1 MTSRAMRSLPNALTM
16 ARALATPLVVA
27 AFYLPQPAASWTA
40 FLLFVLAGITDWL
53 DGHLARKWRV
63 TSNFGRFLD
72 PIADKLLVAAILL
85 MLVARDWLGGI
96 HVLAA
101 LVILMREILVSGLR
115 EHLAAL
121 KVRLPVTRLAKWKTA
136 VQMIAIGALILAPAG
151 DPLGL
156 PASAVGV
163 WGLWIAAV
171 LTIVTGYDYL
181 VAALRHMD

>member
-1 MTSRAMRSLPNALTM
+1 MSRRLMRSLPNALTM
-16 ARALATPLVVA
+16 ARALAVPLVVA
-27 AFYLPQPAASWTA
+27 AFYLPQPLASWTA
-40 FLLFVLAGITDWL
+40 FGLFVLAGLTDWL
-53 DGHLARKWRV
+53 DGHLARKWGA

-85 MLVARDWLGGI
+85 MLVARGYLTGA

-115 EHLAAL
+115 EHLAEL

-136 VQMIAIGALILAPAG
+136 VQMIAIGALVLAPAG

-156 PASAVGV
+156 PASAVGI
-163 WGLWIAAV
+163 WGLWIAAA